1 VKKTSEPPKQRRS
14 GGDRDKYREL
24 LTHLRPYLGRFWL
37 AVGLAVLFSL
47 LNSSIPLIIKFVA
60 EAVFPDGFNRSMV
73 RAAAVQGSGSQL
85 GDALWVCMLVPA
97 IMIARGITAY
107 LNAYQMSWITLRVLN
122 DIRSE
127 LFDRLITLDMGFFDK
142 ARTGQLMSRVMN
154 NTKVMQRSLSHL
166 SVDLFKQP
174 IALLGGIA
182 VLFYLDWRFS
192 LVALLLFP
200 LCVVPV
206 IYLGRK
212 VRAAGLAEENLAGR
226 MNIILQET
234 FSGIRVV
241 KSFAAESYVNA
252 QFLAA
257 SDWQFQKGLRV
268 KRSLQ
273 LTTPIVEITAAFGVS
288 LALVFVYWTGMSAAT
303 FLALM
308 AGIFLLY
315 QPAKA
320 LSQIHVMLQKCLTA
334 MTHVFE
340 LMHREPAV
348 QDRPDAVS
356 IRGSRGA
363 LGFDGVSFSY
373 GPEVAALQDIRLQIE
388 PGQRVALVGSS
399 GAGKSTL
406 LSLILRFYD
415 PQEGAV
421 LLDGRDLRNITMD
434 SLRNQIGIVTQDTF
448 LFHDTIYN
456 NILFGRLDAS
466 RDEVEA
472 AARQAFAHDFILGQP
487 EGYETIVGDKGCRLS
502 GGQQQRL
509 SIARAL
515 LKNAPI
521 LLLDEATSALD
532 SESERMIQDALERLA
547 KGKTVVAIAHRLST
561 VIHSDVIIVMD
572 GGQIVDTGKHEDLLE
587 KSPTYRKLY
596 HLQFGTRATVGA
608 VA

>member
-1 VKKTSEPPKQRRS
+1 MA
-14 GGDRDKYREL
+14 
-24 LTHLRPYLGRFWL
+24 L
-37 AVGLAVLFSL
+37 AFAL
-47 LNSSIPLIIKFVA
+47 LNSSIPLIIKVVG
-60 EAVFPDGFNRSMV
+60 EAVFPDGFNRTMV
-73 RAAAVQGSGSQL
+73 REAALEGTGLQIGHAI
-85 GDALWVCMLVPA
+85 WICMLVPLV
-97 IMIARGITAY
+97 MVVRGFAAY

-122 DIRSE
+122 DIRAE
-127 LFDRLITLDMGFFDK
+127 LFGRIISQEMAFFDNAQAGK
-142 ARTGQLMSRVMN
+142 LMSRIMN
-154 NTKVMQRSLSHL
+154 NTKVVQRSLSHL

-174 IALLGGIA
+174 ITLLGGIG

-192 LVALLLFP
+192 LVALVLFP
-200 LCVVPV
+200 VCIIPV
-206 IYLGRK
+206 IFLGRK
-212 VRAAGLAEENLAGR
+212 VRKAGLAEENLAGR

-234 FSGIRVV
+234 FSGIRVI

-257 SDWQFQKGLRV
+257 SDWQFRKGLMV

-320 LSQIHVMLQKCLTA
+320 LSQVHVMLQKCLTA

-348 QDRPDAVS
+348 RDRPDAVV
-356 IRGSRGA
+356 IRSSRGA
-363 LGFDGVSFSY
+363 LEFDGVSFSY
-373 GPEVAALQDIRLQIE
+373 GPEVAALRDIRLHIE

-415 PQEGAV
+415 PQQGAV
-421 LLDGRDLRNITMD
+421 LLDGRDLRTITMD
-434 SLRNQIGIVTQDTF
+434 SLRSQIGIVSQDTF

-456 NILFGRLDAS
+456 NILFGRLDAT

-472 AARQAFAHDFILGQP
+472 AAQQAYAHDFILGQP

-561 VIHSDVIIVMD
+561 VIHSDVIVVMEA
-572 GGQIVDTGKHEDLLE
+572 GRIADTGTHAGLLE
-587 KSPTYRKLY
+587 RSPIYRKL
-596 HLQFGTRATVGA
+596 HQMQFGNTADVFAGA
-608 VA
+608 

>member
-1 VKKTSEPPKQRRS
+1 MSKKQSSASSDDLRLFKQLVPFVKP
-14 GGDRDKYREL
+14 YRA
-24 LTHLRPYLGRFWL
+24 RFILAGLL
-37 AVGLAVLFSL
+37 AVAFAA
-47 LNSSIPLIIKFVA
+47 LNSSIPLIIKQVGGA
-60 EAVFPDGFNRSMV
+60 IFPEGFNKTMIRE
-73 RAAAVQGSGSQL
+73 AAIQGAGPQL
-85 GDALWVCMLVPA
+85 GDGIWLVLLVPV
-97 IMIARGITAY
+97 IMIARGLAAY
-107 LNAYQMSWITLRVLN
+107 LNAYQMSWITLKVVNDVRTKLFGRVISQN
-122 DIRSE
+122 MD
-127 LFDRLITLDMGFFDK
+127 FFDGAK
-142 ARTGQLMSRVMN
+142 AGLLMSRIMN
-154 NTKVMQRSLSHL
+154 NTQVLRRSISVL
-166 SVDLFKQP
+166 SVDLVKQP

-241 KSFAAESYVNA
+241 KSFAAEKYLNA

-268 KRSLQ
+268 KRNIQ

-348 QDRPDAVS
+348 RDRPDAMVIS
-356 IRGSRGA
+356 GSRGA
-363 LGFDGVSFSY
+363 LEFDGVSFSY
-373 GPEVAALQDIRLQIE
+373 GPEVAALRDIRLRIE
-388 PGQRVALVGSS
+388 SGQRVALVGSS

-406 LSLILRFYD
+406 LSLLLRFYD
-415 PQEGAV
+415 PQQGAV
-421 LLDGRDLRNITMD
+421 LLDGRDLRTITLK
-434 SLRNQIGIVTQDTF
+434 SLRGQIGTVTQDTF

-456 NILFGRLDAS
+456 NILFGRLEATKE
-466 RDEVEA
+466 EVEE
-472 AARQAFAHDFILGQP
+472 AARQAHAHDFILAQP
-487 EGYETIVGDKGCRLS
+487 EGYDSIVGDKGCRLS
-502 GGQQQRL
+502 GGQQQRVA
-509 SIARAL
+509 IARAL

-532 SESERMIQDALERLA
+532 TGSERLIQDALERLSA
-547 KGKTVVAIAHRLST
+547 NKTVLAIAHRLST
-561 VIHSDVIIVMD
+561 VVHSDLIVVMEA
-572 GGQIVDTGKHEDLLE
+572 GRIVDTGKHEDLLE
-587 KSPTYRKLY
+587 KSATYRKLY
-596 HLQFGTRATVGA
+596 HLQFGSRAANGA